1 MKTFVYALVALALL
15 LGLVVSPASA
25 APAAA
30 ACGDTYVVQKGDY
43 LTKIAKTCG
52 VTYDSLV
59 KANPEIKNP
68 SLIYVGQVIRIKAG
82 ASVPT
87 PTPAPSSG
95 TTYTVVKGDTLYK
108 IAVRFGTTTQAILA
122 ANPEIK
128 NASLIYVG
136 QVIKL
141 PVGSTSGGGATS
153 GLVTISATSA
163 KVGAVID
170 VTVKGFPANAE
181 VDFRLGKQGEAYSV
195 VVDGKTDAS
204 GNVTGKVT
212 IPTIAKA
219 GEKWVV
225 VAMTTSLAAGKS
237 ATSPVI
243 TIAQ

>member
-15 LGLVVSPASA
+15 LGLVVSPAAASA
-25 APAAA
+25 SAA

-52 VTYDSLV
+52 VTYESLI

-68 SLIYVGQVIRIKAG
+68 SLIYPGQIIRIKAG

-95 TTYTVVKGDTLYK
+95 TYTVVKGDTLYK

-128 NASLIYVG
+128 NASLIYIG

-153 GLVTISATSA
+153 GLITVSAVNA
-163 KVGAVID
+163 KVGAQID
-170 VTVKGFPANAE
+170 VTVKGFPANADI
-181 VDFRLGKQGEAYSV
+181 DFRLGKQGEAYSV

-204 GNVTGKVT
+204 GNATGKVT
-212 IPTIAKA
+212 IPSTAKT

-225 VAMTTSLAAGKS
+225 VVQTTSIAVGKS

-243 TIAQ
+243 NIVQ

>member
-15 LGLVVSPASA
+15 LGLVVSPAAASA
-25 APAAA
+25 SAA

-43 LTKIAKTCG
+43 LTKIAKICG
-52 VTYDSLV
+52 VTYESLI

-68 SLIYVGQVIRIKAG
+68 SLIYPGQIIRIKAG

-95 TTYTVVKGDTLYK
+95 TYTVVKGDTLYK

-128 NASLIYVG
+128 NASLIYIG

-153 GLVTISATSA
+153 GLITVSAVNA
-163 KVGAVID
+163 KVGAQID
-170 VTVKGFPANAE
+170 VTVKGFPANADI
-181 VDFRLGKQGEAYSV
+181 DFRLGKQGEAYSV

-204 GNVTGKVT
+204 GNATGKVT
-212 IPTIAKA
+212 IPSTAKT

-225 VAMTTSLAAGKS
+225 VVQTTSIAVGKS

-243 TIAQ
+243 NIVQ

>member
-15 LGLVVSPASA
+15 LGLVVSPAAASA
-25 APAAA
+25 SAA

-52 VTYDSLV
+52 VTYDSLI

-68 SLIYVGQVIRIKAG
+68 SLIYPGQVIRIKAG

-95 TTYTVVKGDTLYK
+95 ATYTVVKGDTLYK
-108 IAVRFGTTTQAILA
+108 IAVRFGTTVQAILA

-128 NASLIYVG
+128 NASIIYVG

-170 VTVKGFPANAE
+170 VTVKGFPANTD
-181 VDFRLGKQGEAYSV
+181 VDFRLGKQGEAYSL

-204 GNVTGKVT
+204 GTATGKVT
-212 IPTIAKA
+212 IPAAAKA
-219 GEKWVV
+219 NEKWVV
-225 VAMTTSLAAGKS
+225 VVMTTSIAAGKS